1 MIGRVVRR
9 VSSSIFVGRVP
20 ERARLVAGLDAASS
34 GEPGLILLGGEAGIG
49 KTRLVDEFM
58 SIARAEGALAVRGGC
73 FDVTTGTLPFAPV
86 VELVRDLER
95 RTSEAELETILG
107 SERPWLAVL
116 DPHLGEPD
124 AINATPTARVTPTD
138 SLQLRL
144 FRAFADVLVRA
155 AADRT
160 TVVVIEDIHWAD
172 ASTLDLLRF
181 LTRGLI
187 SERLLVVLTFRSD
200 ELHRRHPLVPF
211 LGELGR
217 LAHSERLEIPRFGRS
232 EVADQLSG
240 ILGGGPPLDG
250 LVDRVSDRSDGNP
263 FFVEELVAASHEGR
277 FPGSLREVLAVRIGA
292 LSAEAR
298 AVVGVAAAGGR
309 PAGDALLARVVGLSG
324 DRVVEALRE
333 TIERHVLVADEHAE
347 RSAIAFR
354 HALVQELAYS
364 ELVPPERIALHA
376 AIAAAL
382 EDGDAP
388 PGEVAHH
395 AYLAHDLP
403 LALARSAQAAER
415 ATEAF
420 AFAEALGHLE
430 RALEL
435 WDRVAEPGSLTSR
448 DRAGLLLDAARCAA
462 AIAESGRARDL
473 ARVALALLPP
483 ATRRDERIGALLE
496 LYWYE
501 MFAGNHSVQRDMAYE
516 AATLVPAD
524 PATALRATVLTN
536 LSMVAEMDGREVDAR
551 TLAEEALHV
560 ARRAGARREE
570 AAASIRLAKVVG
582 ASFCEPEAAGA
593 LVVRAFEIAG
603 EHGGFPDSMPGI
615 VAVFVRAEAA
625 VLSGRFEDAIVFVDD
640 AIDAAERL
648 GRSGHHGIK
657 IRKCDAL
664 TELGR
669 WAEAEAML
677 GDIRRGPML
686 LAARQ
691 ADGMLAA
698 LLARRGRSAEAAEII
713 GPIDPSVPPG
723 ERQWLLFAEARLAAA
738 RRRLGETP
746 GPHHPPIGVFPDP
759 LHESGLLPAMEEA
772 VRVEADR
779 AEAAR
784 RRRQRREAEEARDM
798 GLARLELLR
807 RIAAPAI
814 ESGGAGRLIE
824 AIVATA
830 EAEGTRLQKR
840 PDPELWKTAA
850 DRREALRQPWET
862 AYCLLRHA
870 EAALAARALRHEAAE
885 SLRKAHTIATKLDAP
900 PLVGE
905 IEGLARRARIE
916 LGMAEPPAR
925 PGTSRPTTDGGVA
938 VALTS
943 REREVLSLVAAGHTN
958 REIGE
963 QLFISDKTASVH
975 VTNAM
980 DKLGALSRYEA
991 ASLASGLG
999 LLEDATGTPAREG
1012 NRLAN

>member
-298 AVVGVAAAGGR
+298 AVVGVAAA
-309 PAGDALLARVVGLSG
+309 
-324 DRVVEALRE
+324 
-333 TIERHVLVADEHAE
+333 HAE

-376 AIAAAL
+376 AIASAL

-473 ARVALALLPP
+473 ARMALALLPP

-516 AATLVPAD
+516 AAALVPAD

-593 LVVRAFEIAG
+593 LVVRAFEIADK
-603 EHGGFPDSMPGI
+603 HGGFPDDMPI
-615 VAVFVRAEAA
+615 SVAVFVRAEAA

-657 IRKCDAL
+657 IQKCDAL

-677 GDIRRGPML
+677 GDIRRGPMP

-1012 NRLAN
+1012 DRLAN

>member
-58 SIARAEGALAVRGGC
+58 SIARAEGALAGRGGW

-211 LGELGR
+211 LGEL
-217 LAHSERLEIPRFGRS
+217 
-232 EVADQLSG
+232 
-240 ILGGGPPLDG
+240 
-250 LVDRVSDRSDGNP
+250 
-263 FFVEELVAASHEGR
+263 LVAASHEGR

-298 AVVGVAAAGGR
+298 AVVGVAAAVGR
-309 PAGDALLARVVGLSG
+309 PTDDALLARVAGLSG

-603 EHGGFPDSMPGI
+603 EHGGFPDSMPGS

-625 VLSGRFEDAIVFVDD
+625 VLGGRFEDAIVFVDD

-677 GDIRRGPML
+677 GDIRRGPMP

-723 ERQWLLFAEARLAAA
+723 ERQWLVFAEARPAGA

-759 LHESGLLPAMEEA
+759 VHEAGLLPAMEEA

-784 RRRQRREAEEARDM
+784 RRKQRREAEEARDV
-798 GLARLELLR
+798 GFARLDLLR

-1012 NRLAN
+1012 DRLAN